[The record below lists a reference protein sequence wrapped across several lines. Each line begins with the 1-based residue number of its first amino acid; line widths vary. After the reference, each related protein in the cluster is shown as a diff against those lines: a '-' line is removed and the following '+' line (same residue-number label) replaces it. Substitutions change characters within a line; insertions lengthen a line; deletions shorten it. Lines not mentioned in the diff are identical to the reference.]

1 MLTYCGNRGFPS
13 TNAAKMIGTLWQFT
27 LIFTA
32 CSACVFGAN
41 KNSFKKR
48 SQVSWFQE
56 RLNHNGLGLSDLDLK
71 KISNLGDETHFN
83 NTLQNILIPRVV
95 GTPGHAQVRNY
106 MINQLEKLGWTVENH
121 SFDDSTP
128 IGTKTFTNILA
139 TLNPSATRRLVLACH
154 YDSKYTPKGFL
165 GATDSAVPCSML
177 INLAFV
183 MRNYLDKHKQ
193 ERSDLT
199 LQFIFFDG
207 EEAFVNWTD
216 TDSLYGSRKLAS
228 KLDATS
234 FPPGHETNEL
244 HRMDLFVLLDL
255 IGTEDCRFVN
265 FYPDTKRWYGKF
277 FDFEIR
283 LRFLRLINHRTHM
296 FRNEDSYGKRIYN
309 DHIPFSKRRVPILH
323 LIAFPFPSVWHK
335 MSDNMESLHPPSIQN
350 MNTLLRAFVTDY
362 LHLQL

>member
-1 MLTYCGNRGFPS
+1 
-13 TNAAKMIGTLWQFT
+13 MIGILWQFT
-27 LIFTA
+27 LIFIS
-32 CSACVFGAN
+32 CIFGAN
-41 KNSFKKR
+41 IKNSFNKR
-48 SQVSWFQE
+48 SQVPWFQE
-56 RLNHNGLGLSDLDLK
+56 RVIHEGMGLSDLDLK
-71 KISNLGDETHFN
+71 KISNLGDEIHFN
-83 NTLQNILIPRVV
+83 NTLNNIAVERVV
-95 GTPGHAQVRNY
+95 DTLEHTQVQNY
-106 MINQLEKLGWTVENH
+106 MINQLEKLGLTVETH

-139 TLNPSATRRLVLACH
+139 TLNPSATRRLVLDCH

-193 ERSDLT
+193 EVGRSNLT

-228 KLDATS
+228 KLHATS

-244 HRMDLFVLLDL
+244 NRIDLFVLLDL
-255 IGTEDCRFVN
+255 IGTEDCRFAN
-265 FYPDTKRWYGKF
+265 FYPDTKRWYGKLSE
-277 FDFEIR
+277 FEKR
-283 LRFLRLINHRTHM
+283 LTFLRLINHRTPM
-296 FRNEDSYGKRIYN
+296 FRNEDSYRNRIKN
-309 DHIPFSKRRVPILH
+309 DHIPFFERGVPILH
-323 LIAFPFPSVWHK
+323 LIAYPFPSVWHK

-350 MNTLLRAFVTDY
+350 MNTLLRVFVTDY

>member
-1 MLTYCGNRGFPS
+1 
-13 TNAAKMIGTLWQFT
+13 
-27 LIFTA
+27 
-32 CSACVFGAN
+32 
-41 KNSFKKR
+41 
-48 SQVSWFQE
+48 
-56 RLNHNGLGLSDLDLK
+56 
-71 KISNLGDETHFN
+71 
-83 NTLQNILIPRVV
+83 
-95 GTPGHAQVRNY
+95 

-207 EEAFVNWTD
+207 EEAFVQWTA
-216 TDSLYGSRKLAS
+216 TDSLYGARKLAS
-228 KLDATS
+228 KLHATS
-234 FPPGHETNEL
+234 FPPGQETNEL

-255 IGTEDCRFVN
+255 IGTEDCG
-265 FYPDTKRWYGKF
+265 FYSLFSESEKWYGRLS
-277 FDFEIR
+277 DFEKR
-283 LRFLRLINHRTHM
+283 LMRLGLINKRTQMLRNQKVYGARIEDDHVPFLRK
-296 FRNEDSYGKRIYN
+296 G
-309 DHIPFSKRRVPILH
+309 VPILH
-323 LIAFPFPSVWHK
+323 LIATPFPSVWHK

>member
-1 MLTYCGNRGFPS
+1 
-13 TNAAKMIGTLWQFT
+13 
-27 LIFTA
+27 
-32 CSACVFGAN
+32 
-41 KNSFKKR
+41 
-48 SQVSWFQE
+48 
-56 RLNHNGLGLSDLDLK
+56 LNHNGLGLSDLDLK

-207 EEAFVNWTD
+207 EEAFEQWTA
-216 TDSLYGSRKLAS
+216 TDSLY
-228 KLDATS
+228 
-234 FPPGHETNEL
+234 
-244 HRMDLFVLLDL
+244 DL
-255 IGTEDCRFVN
+255 IGTEDCG
-265 FYPDTKRWYGKF
+265 FYSLFAESENWYGRLS
-277 FDFEIR
+277 DFEKR
-283 LRFLRLINHRTHM
+283 LMRLGLINKRTRMLRNQKVYGARIEDDHVPFLRK
-296 FRNEDSYGKRIYN
+296 G
-309 DHIPFSKRRVPILH
+309 VPILH
-323 LIAFPFPSVWHK
+323 LIATPFPSVWHK